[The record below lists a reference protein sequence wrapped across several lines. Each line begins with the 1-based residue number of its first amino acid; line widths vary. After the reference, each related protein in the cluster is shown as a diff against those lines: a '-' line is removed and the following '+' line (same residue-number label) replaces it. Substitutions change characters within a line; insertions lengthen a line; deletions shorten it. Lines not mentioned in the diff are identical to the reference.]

1 MKVFLLSFERFCLPL
16 RFRVRMEKSFRH
28 ITLGIM
34 TLGLLSCSGY
44 NKVVKSS
51 DNEFKY
57 QKAMEYYEKGEYYK
71 AHSVLETVG
80 SAFRGTEKG
89 ENVVYTIAMSYYKNK
104 DYVSAKGYFS
114 AYNRSY
120 PQGAHAEECKYLA
133 GKCLYMD
140 SPDVKLD
147 QANTVTAIDELLEFT
162 NMYPKS
168 QYLPEVV
175 KLLEELQEKLAE
187 KAYLSA
193 KLYYDLGDF
202 MGNNYRSAVV
212 TATNALKLHPD
223 TKRKE
228 DLSFLIL
235 EAKYMQAV
243 KSVESKMEDRYRDT
257 DDEYYNYIGE
267 FPNGKHR
274 KEAERIHEKTR
285 KYINAIDNK
294 NK

>member
-1 MKVFLLSFERFCLPL
+1 M
-16 RFRVRMEKSFRH
+16 
-28 ITLGIM
+28 
-34 TLGLLSCSGY
+34 LGLASCGGY
-44 NKVVKSS
+44 NKIVKST
-51 DNEFKY
+51 DNDYKYEKAVEF
-57 QKAMEYYEKGEYYK
+57 YEKGEYYK
-71 AHSVLETVG
+71 AHAVLESVG

-89 ENVVYTIAMSYYKNK
+89 ENVVYMIAKSFFYNK
-104 DYVSAKGYFS
+104 DYISAKSYFA

-120 PQGAHAEECKYLA
+120 PQGEHAEECKFLA
-133 GKCLYMD
+133 GKCLYYD

-147 QANTVTAIDELLEFT
+147 QASTVTAIDELLEFT
-162 NMYPKS
+162 KLYPTS
-168 QYLPEVV
+168 QYKPEAVA
-175 KLLEELQEKLAE
+175 LLGELQEKLAE

-193 KLYYDLGDF
+193 KLYHDLGDF
-202 MGNNYRSAVV
+202 MGNNYRSAVI
-212 TATNALKLHPD
+212 TASNALKLYPD

-235 EAKYMQAV
+235 ESKYMQAV

-267 FPNGKHR
+267 FPSGKYR

>member
-1 MKVFLLSFERFCLPL
+1 
-16 RFRVRMEKSFRH
+16 MEKNLRH
-28 ITLGIM
+28 ITLAI
-34 TLGLLSCSGY
+34 TALGLFSCGGY
-44 NKVVKSS
+44 NQIVKST
-51 DNEFKY
+51 DNDFKY
-57 QKAMEYYEKGEYYK
+57 EKATEYYENGEYFK

-89 ENVVYTIAMSYYKNK
+89 ENVIYIIAMSYYKNK
-104 DYVSAKGYFS
+104 DYISAKSYFS

-120 PQGAHAEECKYLA
+120 PQGKHAEECKFLT

-140 SPDVKLD
+140 SPNVKLD
-147 QANTVTAIDELLEFT
+147 QANTVTAIDELLEFCQL
-162 NMYPKS
+162 YPGS
-168 QYLPEVV
+168 QYAPEAL
-175 KLLEELQEKLAE
+175 KLTEELQEKLAE
-187 KAYLSA
+187 KAYLNA
-193 KLYYDLGDF
+193 KLYYDLGDY

-212 TATNALKLHPD
+212 TATNALKLYPD
-223 TKRKE
+223 TKRRE

-235 EAKYMQAV
+235 ESKYMQAV

-267 FPNGKHR
+267 FNNGKHR